1 MQLLSKLK
9 VPSSWPVIRSGGRQ
23 QAFNSAQSFPSSLVQ
38 GWIGSDQVADHLPGS
53 DVEGAFGW
61 RAHRQGHGALGAET
75 DSLRR
80 RFLPR
85 PYPNSLCE
93 HVHRN
98 GFVSCLEL
106 PVATK
111 TIQIF
116 QRFLPGRGE
125 LRGKEILSP
134 RIGRAQVCMEIP
146 ASLSSKFRHAIAR
159 KQCSRGTI
167 GESNCALG
175 EAHRIVHSAVMSPEK
190 SGLTTVRPRVRIATF
205 FPPPKISKRHRCEQ
219 VAAVCYRIR
228 RSGIEFL
235 LVQTRGGRWTFPKGG
250 IEPGLTHAQAAALE
264 AFEEAGVHG
273 RMEESSF
280 THYSRKRADIRGSSR
295 SPKRELVVNAHLCEV
310 LRLGPPQ
317 ESNRN
322 PTWFSAQRAKRRLQE
337 DRKPEVGAELARVVE
352 FAIAR
357 IQQLREPTPDG
368 TLKDAL
374 QKVQFENVH
383 LTDDPVARASFL
395 KYIRAR
401 RNVGPSTAIELAVK
415 AYLGQVLSLDRVP
428 HFNQGLVQVPVKT
441 AKQRAGWRND
451 TETVRSPVQVIEID
465 NYPGSHAQNIASRNE
480 GKKPRS

>member
-1 MQLLSKLK
+1 
-9 VPSSWPVIRSGGRQ
+9 
-23 QAFNSAQSFPSSLVQ
+23 
-38 GWIGSDQVADHLPGS
+38 
-53 DVEGAFGW
+53 
-61 RAHRQGHGALGAET
+61 
-75 DSLRR
+75 
-80 RFLPR
+80 
-85 PYPNSLCE
+85 
-93 HVHRN
+93 
-98 GFVSCLEL
+98 
-106 PVATK
+106 
-111 TIQIF
+111 
-116 QRFLPGRGE
+116 
-125 LRGKEILSP
+125 
-134 RIGRAQVCMEIP
+134 
-146 ASLSSKFRHAIAR
+146 
-159 KQCSRGTI
+159 
-167 GESNCALG
+167 
-175 EAHRIVHSAVMSPEK
+175 MSPEK

-205 FPPPKISKRHRCEQ
+205 FPPPKISKRHGCEQ

-280 THYSRKRADIRGSSR
+280 THYTRRKRADMRGSSR

-401 RNVGPSTAIELAVK
+401 RNVEPSTAIELAVK
-415 AYLGQVLSLDRVP
+415 AYLGQVLSLDRAQ
-428 HFNQGLVQVPVKT
+428 HFNQDLVGVSVKT
-441 AKQRAGWRND
+441 EKRRSGRRSDMAA
-451 TETVRSPVQVIEID
+451 VRSPVQVIEID
-465 NYPGSHAQNIASRNE
+465 KYPGSHPQNIPARSE
-480 GKKPRS
+480 GKKPRY

>member
-1 MQLLSKLK
+1 
-9 VPSSWPVIRSGGRQ
+9 
-23 QAFNSAQSFPSSLVQ
+23 
-38 GWIGSDQVADHLPGS
+38 
-53 DVEGAFGW
+53 
-61 RAHRQGHGALGAET
+61 
-75 DSLRR
+75 
-80 RFLPR
+80 
-85 PYPNSLCE
+85 
-93 HVHRN
+93 
-98 GFVSCLEL
+98 
-106 PVATK
+106 
-111 TIQIF
+111 
-116 QRFLPGRGE
+116 
-125 LRGKEILSP
+125 
-134 RIGRAQVCMEIP
+134 
-146 ASLSSKFRHAIAR
+146 
-159 KQCSRGTI
+159 
-167 GESNCALG
+167 
-175 EAHRIVHSAVMSPEK
+175 MSPEK

-205 FPPPKISKRHRCEQ
+205 FPPPKISKRHGCEQ

-280 THYSRKRADIRGSSR
+280 THYTRRKRADMRGSSR

-401 RNVGPSTAIELAVK
+401 RNVEPSTAIELAVK
-415 AYLGQVLSLDRVP
+415 AYLGQVLSLDRAQ
-428 HFNQGLVQVPVKT
+428 HFNQDLVGVSVKT
-441 AKQRAGWRND
+441 EKRRSGRRSDMAA
-451 TETVRSPVQVIEID
+451 VRSPVQVIEID
-465 NYPGSHAQNIASRNE
+465 KYPGSHPQNIPSRSE
-480 GKKPRS
+480 GKKPRY

>member
-1 MQLLSKLK
+1 
-9 VPSSWPVIRSGGRQ
+9 
-23 QAFNSAQSFPSSLVQ
+23 
-38 GWIGSDQVADHLPGS
+38 
-53 DVEGAFGW
+53 
-61 RAHRQGHGALGAET
+61 
-75 DSLRR
+75 
-80 RFLPR
+80 
-85 PYPNSLCE
+85 
-93 HVHRN
+93 
-98 GFVSCLEL
+98 
-106 PVATK
+106 
-111 TIQIF
+111 
-116 QRFLPGRGE
+116 
-125 LRGKEILSP
+125 
-134 RIGRAQVCMEIP
+134 
-146 ASLSSKFRHAIAR
+146 
-159 KQCSRGTI
+159 
-167 GESNCALG
+167 
-175 EAHRIVHSAVMSPEK
+175 MSPEK

-280 THYSRKRADIRGSSR
+280 THYTRRKRADMRGSSR

-401 RNVGPSTAIELAVK
+401 RNVEPSTAIELAVK
-415 AYLGQVLSLDRVP
+415 AYLGQVLSLDRAQ
-428 HFNQGLVQVPVKT
+428 HFNQDLVGVAVKT
-441 AKQRAGWRND
+441 AKRRSGRRSDMAA
-451 TETVRSPVQVIEID
+451 VRSPVQVIEID
-465 NYPGSHAQNIASRNE
+465 NYPGSHPQNIPSRSE
-480 GKKPRS
+480 GKKPRY

>member
-1 MQLLSKLK
+1 
-9 VPSSWPVIRSGGRQ
+9 
-23 QAFNSAQSFPSSLVQ
+23 
-38 GWIGSDQVADHLPGS
+38 
-53 DVEGAFGW
+53 
-61 RAHRQGHGALGAET
+61 
-75 DSLRR
+75 
-80 RFLPR
+80 
-85 PYPNSLCE
+85 
-93 HVHRN
+93 
-98 GFVSCLEL
+98 
-106 PVATK
+106 
-111 TIQIF
+111 
-116 QRFLPGRGE
+116 
-125 LRGKEILSP
+125 
-134 RIGRAQVCMEIP
+134 
-146 ASLSSKFRHAIAR
+146 
-159 KQCSRGTI
+159 
-167 GESNCALG
+167 
-175 EAHRIVHSAVMSPEK
+175 MSPEK

-280 THYSRKRADIRGSSR
+280 THYTRRKRADMRGSSR

-352 FAIAR
+352 LAIAR

-401 RNVGPSTAIELAVK
+401 RNVEPSTAIELAVK
-415 AYLGQVLSLDRVP
+415 AYLGQVLSLDRAQ
-428 HFNQGLVQVPVKT
+428 HFNQDLVGVAVKT
-441 AKQRAGWRND
+441 AKRRSGRRSDMAA
-451 TETVRSPVQVIEID
+451 VRSPVQVIEID
-465 NYPGSHAQNIASRNE
+465 NYPGSHAQNKPSRSE
-480 GKKPRS
+480 GKKPRY

>member
-1 MQLLSKLK
+1 
-9 VPSSWPVIRSGGRQ
+9 
-23 QAFNSAQSFPSSLVQ
+23 
-38 GWIGSDQVADHLPGS
+38 
-53 DVEGAFGW
+53 
-61 RAHRQGHGALGAET
+61 
-75 DSLRR
+75 
-80 RFLPR
+80 
-85 PYPNSLCE
+85 
-93 HVHRN
+93 
-98 GFVSCLEL
+98 
-106 PVATK
+106 
-111 TIQIF
+111 
-116 QRFLPGRGE
+116 
-125 LRGKEILSP
+125 
-134 RIGRAQVCMEIP
+134 
-146 ASLSSKFRHAIAR
+146 
-159 KQCSRGTI
+159 
-167 GESNCALG
+167 
-175 EAHRIVHSAVMSPEK
+175 MSPEK

-205 FPPPKISKRHRCEQ
+205 FPPPKISKRHGCEQ

-280 THYSRKRADIRGSSR
+280 THYTRRKRADIRGSSR

-352 FAIAR
+352 LAIAR
-357 IQQLREPTPDG
+357 IQQLREPTLDG

-415 AYLGQVLSLDRVP
+415 AYLGQVLSLDRAQ
-428 HFNQGLVQVPVKT
+428 HFNQDLVGVAVKT
-441 AKQRAGWRND
+441 AKRRSGRRSDMAA
-451 TETVRSPVQVIEID
+451 VRSPVQVIEID
-465 NYPGSHAQNIASRNE
+465 NYPGSHPQNIPSRSE
-480 GKKPRS
+480 GKKPRY

>member
-1 MQLLSKLK
+1 
-9 VPSSWPVIRSGGRQ
+9 
-23 QAFNSAQSFPSSLVQ
+23 
-38 GWIGSDQVADHLPGS
+38 
-53 DVEGAFGW
+53 
-61 RAHRQGHGALGAET
+61 
-75 DSLRR
+75 
-80 RFLPR
+80 
-85 PYPNSLCE
+85 
-93 HVHRN
+93 
-98 GFVSCLEL
+98 
-106 PVATK
+106 
-111 TIQIF
+111 
-116 QRFLPGRGE
+116 
-125 LRGKEILSP
+125 
-134 RIGRAQVCMEIP
+134 
-146 ASLSSKFRHAIAR
+146 
-159 KQCSRGTI
+159 
-167 GESNCALG
+167 
-175 EAHRIVHSAVMSPEK
+175 MSPEK

-205 FPPPKISKRHRCEQ
+205 FPLPKISKRHGCEQ

-228 RSGIEFL
+228 RSSIEFL

-280 THYSRKRADIRGSSR
+280 THYTRRKRADIRGSSR

-352 FAIAR
+352 LAIAR
-357 IQQLREPTPDG
+357 IKQLREPTLDG

-415 AYLGQVLSLDRVP
+415 AYLGQVLSLDRAQ
-428 HFNQGLVQVPVKT
+428 HFNQDLVGVAVKT
-441 AKQRAGWRND
+441 AKRRSGRRSDMAA
-451 TETVRSPVQVIEID
+451 VRSPVQVIEID
-465 NYPGSHAQNIASRNE
+465 NYPGSHPQNIPSRSE
-480 GKKPRS
+480 GKKPRY

>member
-1 MQLLSKLK
+1 
-9 VPSSWPVIRSGGRQ
+9 
-23 QAFNSAQSFPSSLVQ
+23 
-38 GWIGSDQVADHLPGS
+38 
-53 DVEGAFGW
+53 
-61 RAHRQGHGALGAET
+61 
-75 DSLRR
+75 
-80 RFLPR
+80 
-85 PYPNSLCE
+85 
-93 HVHRN
+93 
-98 GFVSCLEL
+98 
-106 PVATK
+106 
-111 TIQIF
+111 
-116 QRFLPGRGE
+116 
-125 LRGKEILSP
+125 
-134 RIGRAQVCMEIP
+134 
-146 ASLSSKFRHAIAR
+146 
-159 KQCSRGTI
+159 
-167 GESNCALG
+167 
-175 EAHRIVHSAVMSPEK
+175 MSPEK

-280 THYSRKRADIRGSSR
+280 THYTRRKRADIRGSSR

-401 RNVGPSTAIELAVK
+401 RNVEPSTAIELAVK
-415 AYLGQVLSLDRVP
+415 AYLGQVLSLDRAQ
-428 HFNQGLVQVPVKT
+428 HFNQDLVGVAVKT
-441 AKQRAGWRND
+441 AKRRSGRRSDMAA
-451 TETVRSPVQVIEID
+451 VRSPVQVIEID
-465 NYPGSHAQNIASRNE
+465 NYPGSHPQNIPSRSE
-480 GKKPRS
+480 GKKPRY

>member
-1 MQLLSKLK
+1 
-9 VPSSWPVIRSGGRQ
+9 
-23 QAFNSAQSFPSSLVQ
+23 
-38 GWIGSDQVADHLPGS
+38 
-53 DVEGAFGW
+53 
-61 RAHRQGHGALGAET
+61 
-75 DSLRR
+75 
-80 RFLPR
+80 
-85 PYPNSLCE
+85 
-93 HVHRN
+93 
-98 GFVSCLEL
+98 
-106 PVATK
+106 
-111 TIQIF
+111 
-116 QRFLPGRGE
+116 
-125 LRGKEILSP
+125 
-134 RIGRAQVCMEIP
+134 
-146 ASLSSKFRHAIAR
+146 
-159 KQCSRGTI
+159 
-167 GESNCALG
+167 
-175 EAHRIVHSAVMSPEK
+175 MSPEK

-205 FPPPKISKRHRCEQ
+205 FPPPKISKRHGCEQ

-280 THYSRKRADIRGSSR
+280 THYTRRKRADIRGSSR

-401 RNVGPSTAIELAVK
+401 RNVEPSTAIELAVK
-415 AYLGQVLSLDRVP
+415 AYLGQVLSLDRAQ
-428 HFNQGLVQVPVKT
+428 HFNQDLVGVSVKT
-441 AKQRAGWRND
+441 EKRRSGRRSDMAA
-451 TETVRSPVQVIEID
+451 VRSPVQVIEID
-465 NYPGSHAQNIASRNE
+465 NYPGSHPQNIPSRSE